1 MKAVTP
7 IRTTVNSKSVWF
19 AYFNPLCLMELPFE
33 EIQQTAKKVFA
44 IQKKIL
50 RLLKI
55 GVKKSLL

>member
-1 MKAVTP
+1 
-7 IRTTVNSKSVWF
+7 
-19 AYFNPLCLMELPFE
+19 MELHFE

-50 RLLKI
+50 RLLKR

>member
-1 MKAVTP
+1 
-7 IRTTVNSKSVWF
+7 
-19 AYFNPLCLMELPFE
+19 MELPFE